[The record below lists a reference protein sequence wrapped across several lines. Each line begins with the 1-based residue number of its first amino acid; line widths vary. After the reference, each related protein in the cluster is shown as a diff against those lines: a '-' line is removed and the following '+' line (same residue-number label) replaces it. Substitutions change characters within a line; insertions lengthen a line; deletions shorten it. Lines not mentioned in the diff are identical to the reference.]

1 VDKSRLGFSIL
12 ESNNLQIVACCE
24 NDGTNSGC
32 LILQHNLILHRLS
45 DLLGPDGSADDKS
58 RYSRLNK
65 GAIIYVNPRR
75 NPTTAPA

>member
-12 ESNNLQIVACCE
+12 ESHILQIVACCE

-45 DLLGPDGSADDKS
+45 DLLGPDGFADDKS